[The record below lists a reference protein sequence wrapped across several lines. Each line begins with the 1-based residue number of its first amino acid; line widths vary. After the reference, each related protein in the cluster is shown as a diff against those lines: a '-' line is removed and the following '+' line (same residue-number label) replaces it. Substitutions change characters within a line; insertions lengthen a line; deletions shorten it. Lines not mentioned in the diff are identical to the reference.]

1 MPAFVSIASIPIASG
16 PTNVYAPPST
26 IVVQPSACF
35 GYTTAGDVV
44 SRALKSILVEAGD
57 SPLEPDE
64 YEDALDFMNS
74 YMAGLEADGIR
85 LGYSR
90 VCNVADI
97 VTVPDGAIRGV
108 VANLALE
115 MAPQFG
121 GKVSATLIKQ
131 AQEGMK
137 TLLKYGV
144 VIGQTR
150 NPSLLPMGIANY
162 CWRNESSRGAQ
173 NAQITIAGNRRET
186 VCEVAGGAYKAQGFW
201 TIGQYS
207 GLTPDISGR
216 IINNGPRQ
224 TVNVSAELIMTAADD
239 VLNAVIGFTKNAQ
252 IVMYTEAEL
261 STDPATVLI
270 EGPVDLE
277 PGQYLDLVIADTYT
291 TTNITLTD
299 GVVRF
304 T

>member
-1 MPAFVSIASIPIASG
+1 MPAFISIASIPIASG
-16 PTNVYAPPST
+16 PTNVYAPPLP

-35 GYTTAGDVV
+35 GYTTAGDVA
-44 SRALKSILVEAGD
+44 SRALKMILVEAVD

-64 YEDALDFMNS
+64 YEDALDAMNS
-74 YMAGLEADGIR
+74 YMAALDADGIR

-90 VCNVADI
+90 VCNVSDI
-97 VTVPDGAIRGV
+97 VTIPDGAIRGLA
-108 VANLALE
+108 ANLAIEL
-115 MAPQFG
+115 APMFG

-131 AQEGMK
+131 ASEGMK

-144 VIGQTR
+144 KIGQTR
-150 NPSLLPMGIANY
+150 YPASLPFGLANDCY
-162 CWRNESSRGAQ
+162 DTYTQQAQ

-186 VCEVAGGAYKAQGFW
+186 VCEVEGGAYKAQGFW
-201 TIGQYS
+201 TIGQFS

-216 IINNGPRQ
+216 ITNNGVRQ
-224 TVNVSAELIMTAADD
+224 TVTIEAELILTAADD
-239 VLNAVIGFTKNAQ
+239 ILNAVIGFAKNAQ

-261 STDPATVLI
+261 STSPATVLI
-270 EGPVDLE
+270 NGTVDLE
-277 PGQYLDLVIADTYT
+277 PGQYLDLVVADTFT

-299 GVVRF
+299 GVVRL